1 MIPPPEASPQPPQ
14 LADEDSGVRPA
25 LVRDVRQAIEQ
36 AEANKPSTLKVA
48 LITTIAALGGTGSAI
63 VFLLSFAGESRAQAV
78 VAAQAIASVQG
89 QRLDV
94 VKGDVDALKTRIEAV
109 DAGVAA
115 KVQQLEEKVEKAA
128 QRSEQRADE
137 QEKLLRQLLVE
148 VKKR

>member
-1 MIPPPEASPQPPQ
+1 MIPPPASSPQPPQ

-25 LVRDVRQAIEQ
+25 LVRDVRLAIEQ
-36 AEANKPSTLKVA
+36 AEANKPSTFKVA

-63 VFLLSFAGESRAQAV
+63 VFLLAFAGESRAQAV